1 MSDVTPFNFEDHEI
15 RVVMLDGEPWFV
27 VKDVCRAIE
36 ITNVRQAALRI
47 EAEDRCQTSVLTAG
61 GAQQMWVVNESGLY
75 ELVFASNKP
84 EARRFRRWVTS
95 EVLPQIRKTGSYST
109 TLSPAEMLLQQCQ
122 MLVEQERRTR
132 AIEEQNRRIVV
143 EQRRIS
149 SRQEAQDEIL
159 DDFGGEIGALKVD
172 VETLKENH
180 ERVTAIGFANLR
192 KIRSDV
198 DFLRQIGIKAASLA
212 RWQGVPVSRAHS
224 TVWGEVNA
232 WPLEIWDEAY
242 DTLNRKFGA

>member
-1 MSDVTPFNFEDHEI
+1 MTDVTPFQFENHSV
-15 RVVMLDGEPWFV
+15 RVVVLDGEPWFV
-27 VKDVCRAIE
+27 VLDVCRALE
-36 ITNVRQAALRI
+36 IANARDAAARI
-47 EAEDRCQTSVLTAG
+47 DREDVVKTDVLTAG
-61 GAQQMWVVNESGLY
+61 GQQQMWVVNESGLY
-75 ELVFASNKP
+75 ELIFASNKP
-84 EARRFRRWVTS
+84 EARRFRRWVTK

-132 AIEEQNRRIVV
+132 AIEEQNRRIAA

-159 DDFGGEIGALKVD
+159 DDLGGEIGTLRVD

-180 ERVTAIGFANLR
+180 ERVTAIGYANLR

-198 DFLRQIGIKAASLA
+198 DFLRQLGTKAASLA
-212 RWQGVPVSRAHS
+212 RYQGVPISRAHS

-242 DTLNRKFGA
+242 ETLSRKFGV

>member
-1 MSDVTPFNFEDHEI
+1 MSDLIRFGFEDHEVRI
-15 RVVMLDGEPWFV
+15 VILDGEPWFV
-27 VKDVCRAIE
+27 VLDVCRALE
-36 ITNVRQAALRI
+36 IADARDAARRI
-47 EAEDRCQTSVLTAG
+47 EAEDRVKTPVLTAG
-61 GAQQMWVVNESGLY
+61 GQQQMWVVNESGLY

-95 EVLPQIRKTGSYST
+95 EVLPQIRKTGSYSI

-132 AIEEQNRRIVV
+132 AIEEQNRRIVA

-159 DDFGGEIGALKVD
+159 DDFGGEIGTLRVD

-198 DFLRQIGIKAASLA
+198 DFLRQLGIKAASIA
-212 RWQGVPVSRAHS
+212 RRDGVPISRAHS

-242 DTLNRKFGA
+242 DTLSRKFGV

>member
-1 MSDVTPFNFEDHEI
+1 MTDVTLFQFEDHDV
-15 RVVMLDGEPWFV
+15 RVVVLDGEPWFV
-27 VKDVCRAIE
+27 VLDVCRVLE
-36 ITNVRQAALRI
+36 IADARRAASRI
-47 EAEDRCQTSVLTAG
+47 EEADRRRTPVHSPERGQYRDT
-61 GAQQMWVVNESGLY
+61 WVVNESGLY

-84 EARRFRRWVTS
+84 EARRFRRWITS

-132 AIEEQNRRIVV
+132 AIEEQNRRI
-143 EQRRIS
+143 S

-159 DDFGGEIGALKVD
+159 DDFGGEIGTLRVD

-192 KIRSDV
+192 RVRSDV
-198 DFLRQIGIKAASLA
+198 DFLRQLGIKAAALA
-212 RWQGVPVSRAHS
+212 RYYGVPISRAHS

-232 WPLEIWDEAY
+232 WPLEIWDEAF
-242 DTLNRKFGA
+242 DTLNRKFGTG